1 MALNAA
7 AILLATARFAGW
19 EAAILAA
26 SVALARLLGFGRFRR
41 AEEQL
46 LAALAIDVTLEATL
60 GGLFSFLRINSQ
72 PLYWCTAALAM
83 AAGIRALPQ
92 FAQSLGRLQIFRYPR
107 TSGVMAALL
116 APLFFLSFRP
126 VEEIDSINYLH
137 YLIDWMANRAT
148 PYTFATHYVAF
159 WELSFLP
166 AWTVTRVDL
175 FFPLL
180 ALKAVVL
187 LALALWLAGRE
198 LGLRRGTLLW
208 AVLGCV
214 ALRHLW
220 YEASGVPTLKNDA
233 LHGAGFVLLALV
245 VLRAVRRKLVR
256 ADAALLAFGCAFAAV
271 KYTGIFV
278 AVPALAIILWRRR
291 AWAAAASAA
300 VFTLFTSGHYYLH
313 NLLAYGSP
321 FYPFQINLAF
331 LHLPGTADLSN
342 TSILY
347 NLHDPRTWQL
357 LFLPEHGLS
366 PAGLLFPATVVC
378 ALALGAWS
386 LFRPRTPAHRDA
398 AFLLLAGW
406 LLYFRSVYSASA
418 YDGDL
423 AFLRA
428 NLNTIRYVDGVLALS
443 EIFLVSLL
451 VRWPRAAGALVG
463 VNLASRLLILYPR
476 LSAAV
481 FAPRTVVACSVSLLL
496 ISLATADWRRRHM
509 AAAAP
514 LAALGL
520 LAACPVLVQSN
531 RALWTTY
538 WNDLKPALASV
549 RRLGLADL
557 ALPDGGYFAGH
568 VVAAGNP
575 VDPAVRSLMPEDLET
590 MPAAARPRFLAVL
603 VTPGSSPAL
612 PPIATW
618 GYRQIAQ
625 GRSGALWE
633 RQSADP

>member
-1 MALNAA
+1 MALTAA
-7 AILLATARFAGW
+7 AILLAAVRFAGW
-19 EAAILAA
+19 EAAVLAA
-26 SVALARLLGFGRFRR
+26 SVALTRLLGFGRFRR

-46 LAALAIDVTLEATL
+46 LAVLAIDVTLEASVA
-60 GGLFSFLRINSQ
+60 GLYSFLRINSQ
-72 PLYWCTAALAM
+72 PAYWCAALAM
-83 AAGIRALPQ
+83 AAGIRTLPQ
-92 FAQSLGRLQIFRYPR
+92 FARSLGRLQVFRYPR
-107 TSGVMAALL
+107 TSGVMAALV
-116 APLFFLSFRP
+116 APLLFLSFRP

-148 PYTFATHYVAF
+148 PYTFATNYVAF

-180 ALKAVVL
+180 ALKAVAL
-187 LALALWLAGRE
+187 LALALWLAARE
-198 LGLRRGTLLW
+198 LGLRRGMLLW
-208 AVLGCV
+208 TVLGCI

-245 VLRAVRRKLVR
+245 VLRAARRRLAR

-271 KYTGIFV
+271 KYTGVFI
-278 AVPALAIILWRRR
+278 AVPAVAIVLWRRR
-291 AWAAAASAA
+291 AWAATASAA
-300 VFTLFTSGHYYLH
+300 LFTLFTSGHYYLH

-321 FYPFQINLAF
+321 FYPFQINLGF
-331 LHLPGTADLSN
+331 LHLPGTADLSD

-347 NLHDPRTWQL
+347 NLRDPRTWQL
-357 LFLPEHGLS
+357 LFWPAHGLS
-366 PAGLLFPATVVC
+366 PAGLLFPAT
-378 ALALGAWS
+378 LAATLAIGAWS
-386 LFRPRTPAHRDA
+386 LIRPRTPAHRYA
-398 AFLLLAGW
+398 ALLLLAGW

-418 YDGDL
+418 YGGDL

-443 EIFLVSLL
+443 EMFLVSLL
-451 VRWPRAAGALVG
+451 VRWPRVAGALVG
-463 VNLASRLLILYPR
+463 VNVASRLLILYPK
-476 LSAAV
+476 LSGAV

-538 WNDLKPALASV
+538 WNDLKPALATV
-549 RRLGLADL
+549 RRLGLAEL

-575 VDPAVRSLMPEDLET
+575 VDPAVRSCLPQEMEA
-590 MPAAARPRFLAVL
+590 MPASARPRYLAVL
-603 VTPGSSPAL
+603 ITPGSAPAV
-612 PPIATW
+612 PPVGQW
-618 GYRQIAQ
+618 GYREIAQ
-625 GRSGALWE
+625 GRAGALWE
-633 RQSADP
+633 RRGPHP

>member
-1 MALNAA
+1 MGLTVA
-7 AILLATARFAGW
+7 AILLATVRFAGW
-19 EAAILAA
+19 EVALLAA
-26 SVALARLLGFGRFRR
+26 SVVLARILGFGRFRR

-46 LAALAIDVTLEATL
+46 LAVLAIDVTLEASL

-72 PLYWCTAALAM
+72 PLYWCCAALAM
-83 AAGIRALPQ
+83 AAGIRTLPH
-92 FAQSLGRLQIFRYPR
+92 FAQSLGRLQVFRYPR

-198 LGLRRGTLLW
+198 LGLRRGMLLW
-208 AVLGCV
+208 TVLGAV
-214 ALRHLW
+214 TLRHLW

-245 VLRAVRRKLVR
+245 SLRAVRRKLVR
-256 ADAALLAFGCAFAAV
+256 ADGALLAFGCAFAAV

-278 AVPALAIILWRRR
+278 AAAAVAIVLCRRR
-291 AWAAAASAA
+291 AWGAAASAA

-321 FYPFQINLAF
+321 FYPFQINLGF

-347 NLHDPRTWQL
+347 NLRDPRTWQL

-366 PAGLLFPATVVC
+366 PAGLLFPATLAA
-378 ALALGAWS
+378 ALAICAWS

-398 AFLLLAGW
+398 ALLLLAGW
-406 LLYFRSVYSASA
+406 FLYFRSVYSASA

-423 AFLRA
+423 AFLRSH
-428 NLNTIRYVDGVLALS
+428 LNTIRYVDGVLALS
-443 EIFLVSLL
+443 EVFLVSLL
-451 VRWPRAAGALVG
+451 ARWPRVAGALVG
-463 VNLASRLLILYPR
+463 VNLASRLLILYPK
-476 LSAAV
+476 LSPEV
-481 FAPRTVVACSVSLLL
+481 FAPRTVVACSISLLL
-496 ISLATADWRRRHM
+496 ISLASADWRRRHM

-514 LAALGL
+514 LAAVGL
-520 LAACPVLVQSN
+520 LAACPILVQSN

-538 WNDLKPALASV
+538 WNDLKPRLASV
-549 RRLGLADL
+549 LRLGVAEL
-557 ALPDGGYFAGH
+557 ALADGGYFAGH

-575 VDPAVRSLMPEDLET
+575 VHPSVRSLMPEEVEA

-603 VTPGSSPAL
+603 ITPGSSPVM
-612 PPIATW
+612 PPIAQW

-625 GRSGALWE
+625 GHSGALWE
-633 RQSADP
+633 KQNARR